1 MPKIMTG
8 TVIRWKEEE
17 DQKKEAKKKTD
28 VERGM
33 YKPITFVSF
42 QNIGVYVEDDEESS
56 VVTARIIREYIQR
69 NKDGEKPEKLWE
81 LYGQGLLQVCD
92 VEQTAEVTPP
102 HIPWDDK

>member
-8 TVIRWKEEE
+8 TVVRWKEEA

-28 VERGM
+28 VERGK
-33 YKPITFVSF
+33 YKPITFDSF
-42 QNIGVYVEDDEESS
+42 QNIGVYVEDDEEPS
-56 VVTARIIREYIQR
+56 VVIAKIIRKYI
-69 NKDGEKPEKLWE
+69 KGDEKLWD
-81 LYGQGLLQVCD
+81 LYGQGFLQVYD